1 MSFEW
6 SSSISL
12 NTIHS
17 ESTNNYFGNC
27 IITFHSEILGI
38 KNQWPMKEKQMALK
52 MNQISRTVYYKEI
65 SMAKSTYHLILC
77 TIFCLFGPI
86 LIAQDDTNQQNTD
99 AKFIKDIHNQ
109 ILTDGECYDWLTELT
124 TNVGARLAGSPGSI
138 KAVEFMELK
147 MNSIGFDKVW
157 TQECKVNY
165 WDRGEEEK
173 VYMTSPKS
181 QRLNALS
188 LGNMIGTDGKV
199 LEAEIIEVKG
209 LDEVEILGIDKVKGK
224 IVFYNRPMDPTQI
237 RTFSAYGGAVDQ
249 RVYGASKAAE
259 YGAVAVLVRSMTT
272 RQDDVPHTGTS
283 VYDEEIKQIPAI
295 SISTNDANMLSDLLL
310 KEQVIVSIQNNAQP
324 MGERTSHSV
333 IGEIKGSEF
342 PNEIILVGGHLDSW
356 DVGAGAHDDGAGC
369 VHSLQVVR
377 TMLKLGY
384 KPKRTIR
391 CVMFQNEE
399 NGLAGGREYARISN
413 EKGEYHLA
421 ALESDS
427 GGFVP
432 RGFSFE
438 GHADVLKP
446 FYRHV
451 SQWLPLLE
459 SYGLQ
464 FSTGGSG
471 ADIGP
476 LKSQKGLLIGLRP
489 DSQRYFDYHHTDIDR
504 IDAVN
509 QRELELGAAAMTSL
523 IYLIDKYGLQ

>member
-1 MSFEW
+1 MLSFW
-6 SSSISL
+6 CC
-12 NTIHS
+12 T
-17 ESTNNYFGNC
+17 TFG
-27 IITFHSEILGI
+27 
-38 KNQWPMKEKQMALK
+38 
-52 MNQISRTVYYKEI
+52 
-65 SMAKSTYHLILC
+65 
-77 TIFCLFGPI
+77 
-86 LIAQDDTNQQNTD
+86 QDDISQQDLD

-109 ILTDGECYDWLTELT
+109 ILTTGECYSWLTELT
-124 TNVGARLAGSPGSI
+124 HDVGARLAGSPGSV
-138 KAVEFMELK
+138 KGVKFMESK
-147 MNSIGFDKVW
+147 MNTLAFDSVW

-165 WDRGEEEK
+165 WDRGGKEE
-173 VYMTSPKS
+173 VFMTVPRT

-188 LGNMIGTDGKV
+188 LGNMIGTNGKL
-199 LEAEIIEVKG
+199 LESEIIEVKG
-209 LDEVEILGIDKVKGK
+209 LDEVDALGLEHVDGK

-272 RQDDVPHTGTS
+272 RQDDIPHTGTS
-283 VYDEEIKQIPAI
+283 IYKEGIKQIPAI
-295 SISTNDANMLSDLLL
+295 SISTNDANMLSDLLT
-310 KEQVIVSIQNNAQP
+310 KDKVRVSIKNNAKP
-324 MGERTSHSV
+324 MGERVSHSV

-369 VHSLQVVR
+369 VHSLQVIS

-384 KPKRTIR
+384 QPKRTIR

-413 EKGEYHLA
+413 ENGEYHLA

-446 FYRHV
+446 FYKHV

>member
-1 MSFEW
+1 MKIATK
-6 SSSISL
+6 SI
-12 NTIHS
+12 
-17 ESTNNYFGNC
+17 F
-27 IITFHSEILGI
+27 
-38 KNQWPMKEKQMALK
+38 
-52 MNQISRTVYYKEI
+52 
-65 SMAKSTYHLILC
+65 
-77 TIFCLFGPI
+77 
-86 LIAQDDTNQQNTD
+86 LIAFSLLSTLSWGQSDSDQQDID
-99 AKFIKDIHNQ
+99 AQYIKSIHND
-109 ILTDGECYDWLTELT
+109 ILTKGMCYDWLTDLT
-124 TNVGARLAGSPGSI
+124 TDVGARLAGSEGSV
-138 KAVEFMELK
+138 KGVEFMEDL
-147 MNSIGFDKVW
+147 MNTMGFDKVW
-157 TQECKVNY
+157 KQECKVNY
-165 WDRGEEEK
+165 WERGAAEE
-173 VYMTSPKS
+173 VYMTHPRI

-188 LGNMIGTDGKV
+188 LGNMIGTDGK
-199 LEAEIIEVKG
+199 LLQADIIEVKG
-209 LDEVEILGIDKVKGK
+209 LDEVEALGMEQIKGK

-237 RTFSAYGGAVDQ
+237 RTFNAYGGAVDQ

-272 RQDDVPHTGTS
+272 RNDDVPHTGTS
-283 VYDEEIKQIPAI
+283 VYTEGIKQIPAI
-295 SISTNDANMLSDLLL
+295 SISTNDANMLSATLA
-310 KEQVIVSIQNNAQP
+310 KEKVSVSIRNNCKP

-342 PNEIILVGGHLDSW
+342 PDEIILVGGHLDSW

-369 VHSLQVVR
+369 VHSLQVIK
-377 TMLKLGY
+377 TLLDLGY
-384 KPKRTIR
+384 QPKHTIR

-399 NGLAGGREYARISN
+399 NGLAGGREYARVSD

-432 RGFSFE
+432 RGFSFD

-446 FYRHV
+446 FYKHV

-471 ADIGP
+471 ADISP

-504 IDAVN
+504 IEAVN
-509 QRELELGAAAMTSL
+509 KRELELGAAAMTSL
-523 IYLIDKYGLQ
+523 IYLIDKYGLGERN